1 MQGPFTVA
9 ELAERLG
16 GRVEGDGSRRIAD
29 VRGLDEAGPE
39 HLSFVANRRYVKK
52 LEGSAAGAVLLD
64 ADTDAHG
71 HTAVRVAD
79 PYAAF
84 ARAQALFHPLDWPEP
99 GVHPQAWVAPDAEVD
114 GATVEA
120 FAWVGPG
127 AKVGAGCWIEAGAYV
142 GRGAVLGRRCRL
154 MPHSV
159 VYEGCRLG
167 DRVWLNP
174 GAVVGGEGFGFA
186 PTATEHVKIPQ
197 AGRVVVEDDVEIGS
211 NSCLDRGAVAD
222 TVVRRGAKLDNLVQ
236 LGHGV
241 EVGEMSLLVAY
252 TGISGSTK
260 LGKGVVMAA
269 RSGAV
274 GHVEIGDGVQVST
287 QSIVTRDQP
296 AGARLSGFPA
306 LDHKRWLRAITAF
319 GDLPELVKKVRRL
332 EKRVAELEGTTPDGD
347 RRDRV

>member
-1 MQGPFTVA
+1 
-9 ELAERLG
+9 
-16 GRVEGDGSRRIAD
+16 
-29 VRGLDEAGPE
+29 VR
-39 HLSFVANRRYVKK
+39 K
-52 LEGSAAGAVLLD
+52 LESTSAGAVLLD

-71 HTAVRVAD
+71 HTVIRLAD

-99 GVHPQAWVAPDAEVD
+99 GVDPQARVAPDAEID

-127 AKVGAGCWIEAGAYV
+127 AKVGAGSWIEAGAYV
-142 GRGAVLGRRCRL
+142 GRHAVLGERCRL

-186 PTATEHVKIPQ
+186 PTPTEHVKIPQ
-197 AGRVVVEDDVEIGS
+197 VGRVVVEDDVEIGS
-211 NSCLDRGAVAD
+211 NSCLDRGAVGD

-269 RSGAV
+269 RSGTL
-274 GHVEIGDGVQVST
+274 GHLEIGDGVQVSA
-287 QSIVTRDQP
+287 QSIVTHDLP
-296 AGARLSGFPA
+296 DGARVSGYPA

-319 GDLPELVKKVRRL
+319 GDLPDLVKKLRRL
-332 EKRVAELEGTTPDGD
+332 EKRVAELEAERTAAGES
-347 RRDRV
+347 